1 MTLLIVLL
9 VIVSGYGF
17 LLKLENWMA
26 KRMIRAKDIMIL
38 NLQQKIRMKDNKID
52 VLRRRIKWE
61 KTRNRNALF
70 RSDFKA
76 WLDYYFPKIEDTKFA
91 GETQFHCD
99 ALYELLKDG
108 VKIADLKKE

>member
-38 NLQQKIRMKDNKID
+38 NLQQSNRMKDNKID
-52 VLRRRIKWE
+52 QLRYLIK
-61 KTRNRNALF
+61 RHRF
-70 RSDFKA
+70 
-76 WLDYYFPKIEDTKFA
+76 
-91 GETQFHCD
+91 
-99 ALYELLKDG
+99 YEHRVRKLS
-108 VKIADLKKE
+108 KKVINLSK

>member
-38 NLQQKIRMKDNKID
+38 NLQQSNRMKDNKIYA
-52 VLRRRIKWE
+52 LRRRIERSKA
-61 KTRNRNALF
+61 RNRKILF
-70 RSDFKA
+70 QSDFKA
-76 WLDYYFPKIEDTKFA
+76 WLDYYFPKVEDTKFA
-91 GETQFHCD
+91 GVTQFHCD

-108 VKIADLKKE
+108 VTIAGLKKE

>member
-1 MTLLIVLL
+1 MILLIVIL
-9 VIVSGYGF
+9 VIVSGYTV

-26 KRMIRAKDIMIL
+26 KRMIREKDIMIL
-38 NLQQKIRMKDNKID
+38 NLQQSNRMKDNKID

-76 WLDYYFPKIEDTKFA
+76 WLDYYFPKVKYAEFTGVTRFYRDIFDK
-91 GETQFHCD
+91 
-99 ALYELLKDG
+99 LLKDG